1 MNPRLLMLLWPYD
14 DDFDRVFESGEVSIP
29 PDAET
34 LEWTLPVNRLHWTL
48 KESKH
53 HHSFAVNRVH
63 YELEAA
69 GV

>member
-1 MNPRLLMLLWPYD
+1 MIIPRLLMLWPLD
-14 DDFDRVFESGEVSIP
+14 DDEDSVELVYQTQEP

-63 YELEAA
+63 YELEEA